1 MPKVK
6 VTGAYVNGHGP
17 GTTIEVDEK
26 SAKYLERVGYG
37 EILKSTEEPKAE
49 KKADE
54 TTEEKPKKK
63 ATKKKKTDAKKD

>member
-49 KKADE
+49 KTADE
-54 TTEEKPKKK
+54 TKPKKK

>member
-49 KKADE
+49 KTADK
-54 TTEEKPKKK
+54 TEEEPKPKKK
-63 ATKKKKTDAKKD
+63 ATKKKKSDKKD